1 MESVELSFGSLL
13 TNDFLLSSSV
23 LNGFQAKRIIK
34 LISRMTPT
42 ITKKEMSTK
51 RARKMAINNRET
63 EITMVVG
70 NFVEDSSRVGAINNN
85 RDEKHSNAQPM
96 APILSR

>member
-1 MESVELSFGSLL
+1 
-13 TNDFLLSSSV
+13 
-23 LNGFQAKRIIK
+23 
-34 LISRMTPT
+34 
-42 ITKKEMSTK
+42 MSTK
-51 RARKMAINNRET
+51 RARKMTINNRET